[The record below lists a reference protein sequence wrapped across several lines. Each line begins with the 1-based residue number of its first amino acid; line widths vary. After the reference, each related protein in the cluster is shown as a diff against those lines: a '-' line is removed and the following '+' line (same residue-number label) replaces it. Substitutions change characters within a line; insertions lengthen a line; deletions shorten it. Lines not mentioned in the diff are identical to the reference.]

1 VWSTDF
7 PRNSGY
13 LSSFLLRKSST
24 QRLKMFEM
32 LEVKSP
38 LDLFYRF
45 VIILMHGL
53 TITVF
58 PGSL

>member
-1 VWSTDF
+1 
-7 PRNSGY
+7 
-13 LSSFLLRKSST
+13 
-24 QRLKMFEM
+24 MFEM